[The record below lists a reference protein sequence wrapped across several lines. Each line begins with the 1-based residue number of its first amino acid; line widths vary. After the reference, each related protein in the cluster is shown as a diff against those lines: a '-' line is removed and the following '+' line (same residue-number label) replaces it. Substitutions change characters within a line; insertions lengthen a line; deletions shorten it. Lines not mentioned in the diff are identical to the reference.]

1 MEFMVIKLLLV
12 LAAVI
17 LLPGCATIL
26 KSSTEMIYIQSDPA
40 GARAVV
46 NGLEVG
52 VTPVTYPTNGTKDQ
66 VITLSKD
73 GYAPQTMFI
82 TSSVGAGW
90 VIADILCGFWPVVID
105 AATGQWKSLDQKA
118 VYGILE
124 RR

>member
-12 LAAVI
+12 LAAVV

-26 KSSTEMIYIQSDPA
+26 KSSTEMIYIDSDPA

>member
-1 MEFMVIKLLLV
+1 MTNLLISLASVV
-12 LAAVI
+12 L
-17 LLPGCATIL
+17 LSGCATVL
-26 KSSTEMIYIQSDPA
+26 KSSTELIYIQSDPA

-52 VTPVTYPTNGTKDQ
+52 VTPITYPANGTKDQ
-66 VITLSKD
+66 VITLNKD
-73 GYAPQTMFI
+73 GYAPQTLFI

-90 VIADILCGFWPVVID
+90 VVADILCGFWPVVID
-105 AATGQWKSLDQKA
+105 AATGNWKSLDQKA